1 LDDGR
6 GISWLAGDIWW
17 WYCSLSSAVDPIITS
32 AVPFRAIFV
41 ELCEGREDV
50 NTRLETLE
58 VEAEWIYRRTEKLD
72 RCFLVNA
79 LSLHADKLRWDR
91 HARLVYLNSIGI

>member
-41 ELCEGREDV
+41 EL
-50 NTRLETLE
+50 
-58 VEAEWIYRRTEKLD
+58 EKLD